1 MPKKTIRDLDVTGKR
16 VFIRADFNVP
26 MDDDGRITDDRRVR
40 LTIPTLLSVLDR
52 GGSVVVASHLG
63 RPDGT
68 GFQASES
75 ARPVR
80 DLLDRLLAGHMDGTV
95 QMAGDLPTSPESAAA
110 AAALKPRQVLLLE
123 NLRFEKGEKKG
134 DPAFAAKLAGYAD
147 AYVND
152 AFGCSHRSD
161 ASMDALPR
169 AMAPKPCVAGLLL
182 ERELTYLQG
191 VLEAPRRPF
200 VAIIGGA
207 KVSDKIAALTN
218 LCGRVDTILVG
229 GAMAYTFMLA
239 QGLGVGRSLVQPD
252 MVDQARTI
260 LALAKQRGTALM
272 LPTDHVCGAE
282 LKAGTTTSIVSGAIP
297 DGVMGLDIGPSTLA
311 SYSAAV
317 LGANTIVWNG
327 PMGAF
332 ETAPFDAGTVGLAR
346 VVAQAT
352 ERGCTSVAG
361 GGDTA
366 SAVEQAGLAGALTH
380 ISTGGGAS
388 LEMLEG
394 KTFACLAALQ
404 DA

>member
-1 MPKKTIRDLDVTGKR
+1 V
-16 VFIRADFNVP
+16 
-26 MDDDGRITDDRRVR
+26 
-40 LTIPTLLSVLDR
+40 VL
-52 GGSVVVASHLG
+52 ASHLG
-63 RPDGT
+63 RPEGT
-68 GFQASES
+68 GYQASES

-80 DLLDRLLAGHMDGTV
+80 DLLEQLLAGHTEGPV
-95 QMAGDLPTSPESAAA
+95 QMAGEVPTSQESAAA

-134 DPAFAAKLAGYAD
+134 DPAFAAKLASYAD

-152 AFGCSHRSD
+152 AFGCSHRTD

-169 AMAPKPCVAGLLL
+169 AMSPKPCVAGLLL

-191 VLEAPRRPF
+191 VLEHPKRPF

-229 GAMAYTFMLA
+229 GAMAYTFLLA
-239 QGLGVGRSLVQPD
+239 QGVGVGRSLVQRD
-252 MVDQARTI
+252 MVEQARTI
-260 LALAKQRGTALM
+260 LGLAKERGTTLL
-272 LPTDHVCGAE
+272 LPNDHVCGAE
-282 LKAGTTTSIVSGAIP
+282 LKPGTPTSVVTGSIP
-297 DGVMGLDIGPSTLA
+297 DGVMGLDIGPETLST
-311 SYSAAV
+311 YSAAV
-317 LGANTIVWNG
+317 KGAKTVMWNG

-332 ETAPFDAGTVGLAR
+332 ETEPFNAGTFGLAAA
-346 VVAQAT
+346 VAEAT
-352 ERGCTSVAG
+352 KHGCTSVAG

-366 SAVEQAGLAGALTH
+366 SAVEQAGLAEALTH

-394 KTFACLAALQ
+394 KSFACLDALQ

>member
-1 MPKKTIRDLDVTGKR
+1 MPKKTIRDLDVAGKR

-26 MDDDGRITDDRRVR
+26 MDDHGHITDDRRVR
-40 LTIPTLLSVLDR
+40 LTIPTIVSVLDR
-52 GGSVVVASHLG
+52 GGAVVVASHLG
-63 RPDGT
+63 RPDGS

-80 DLLDRLLAGHMDGTV
+80 ELLDRLLAGHVDGPV
-95 QMAGDLPTSPESAAA
+95 QMAGDVPTSPESAAA

-169 AMAPKPCVAGLLL
+169 AMAPRPCVAGLLL

-191 VLEAPRRPF
+191 VLDHPQRPF

-207 KVSDKIAALTN
+207 KVSDKIAALNN

-229 GAMAYTFMLA
+229 GAMAYTFLLA
-239 QGLGVGRSLVQPD
+239 QGIGVGRSLVQHD

-260 LALAKQRGTALM
+260 LALAKERGTALL
-272 LPTDHVCGAE
+272 LPIDHVCGAE
-282 LKAGTTTSIVSGAIP
+282 LKAGTATSIVTGAIP
-297 DGVMGLDIGPSTLA
+297 GGLMGLDIGPATLA
-311 SYSAAV
+311 AYAAAV
-317 LGANTIVWNG
+317 HSAKTVVWNG

-332 ETAPFDAGTVGLAR
+332 ETEPFQAGTFGLAR
-346 VVAQAT
+346 AVAEAT
-352 ERGCTSVAG
+352 KLGCISVAG

-366 SAVEQAGLAGALTH
+366 SAVDQAGLASSLTH

-394 KTFACLAALQ
+394 KSFACLAALQ

>member
-40 LTIPTLLSVLDR
+40 LTVPTILSVLDR
-52 GGSVVVASHLG
+52 GGSVVLASHLG
-63 RPDGT
+63 RPEGT
-68 GFQASES
+68 GYQASES

-80 DLLDRLLAGHMDGTV
+80 DLLEQLLAGHTEGPV
-95 QMAGDLPTSPESAAA
+95 QMAGEVPTSQESAAA

-134 DPAFAAKLAGYAD
+134 DPAFAAKLASYAD

-152 AFGCSHRSD
+152 AFGCSHRTD

-169 AMAPKPCVAGLLL
+169 AMSPKPCVAGLLL

-191 VLEAPRRPF
+191 VLEHPKRPF

-229 GAMAYTFMLA
+229 GAMAYTFLLA
-239 QGLGVGRSLVQPD
+239 QGVGVGRSLVQRD
-252 MVDQARTI
+252 MVEQARTI
-260 LALAKQRGTALM
+260 LGLAKERGTTLL
-272 LPTDHVCGAE
+272 LPNDHVCGAE
-282 LKAGTTTSIVSGAIP
+282 LKPGTPTSVVTGSIP
-297 DGVMGLDIGPSTLA
+297 DGVMGLDIGPETLST
-311 SYSAAV
+311 YSAAV
-317 LGANTIVWNG
+317 KGAKTVMWNG

-332 ETAPFDAGTVGLAR
+332 ETEPFNAGTFGLAAA
-346 VVAQAT
+346 VAEAT
-352 ERGCTSVAG
+352 KHGCTSVAG

-366 SAVEQAGLAGALTH
+366 SAVEQAGLAEALTH

-394 KTFACLAALQ
+394 KSFVCLDALQ

>member
-1 MPKKTIRDLDVTGKR
+1 
-16 VFIRADFNVP
+16 
-26 MDDDGRITDDRRVR
+26 
-40 LTIPTLLSVLDR
+40 
-52 GGSVVVASHLG
+52 
-63 RPDGT
+63 
-68 GFQASES
+68 
-75 ARPVR
+75 VR
-80 DLLDRLLAGHMDGTV
+80 DLLDRLLAGHLEGPV
-95 QMAGDLPTSPESAAA
+95 QMAGQVPTSPESAAA
-110 AAALKPRQVLLLE
+110 AVALKPRQVLLLE

-152 AFGCSHRSD
+152 AFGCSHRTD

-191 VLEAPRRPF
+191 VLEHPKRPF

-229 GAMAYTFMLA
+229 GAMAYTFLLA
-239 QGLGVGRSLVQPD
+239 QGVGVGRSLIQQD
-252 MVDQARTI
+252 MVDQARSI
-260 LALAKQRGTALM
+260 LSIAKDRGTALL
-272 LPTDHVCGAE
+272 LPTDHVCGTE
-282 LKAGTTTSIVSGAIP
+282 LKAGTATSVVVGAIP
-297 DGVMGLDIGPSTLA
+297 DGLMGLDIGPSTMATYSTVVANA
-311 SYSAAV
+311 S
-317 LGANTIVWNG
+317 TIVWNG

-332 ETAPFDAGTVGLAR
+332 ETEPFNTGTFGLAAA
-346 VVAQAT
+346 VAGAT
-352 ERGCTSVAG
+352 KHGCTSVAG

-366 SAVEQAGLAGALTH
+366 SAVEQAGFADALTH

-394 KTFACLAALQ
+394 KPFACLAALQ

>member
-1 MPKKTIRDLDVTGKR
+1 
-16 VFIRADFNVP
+16 
-26 MDDDGRITDDRRVR
+26 
-40 LTIPTLLSVLDR
+40 
-52 GGSVVVASHLG
+52 
-63 RPDGT
+63 
-68 GFQASES
+68 
-75 ARPVR
+75 
-80 DLLDRLLAGHMDGTV
+80 
-95 QMAGDLPTSPESAAA
+95 MAGDVPTSPESAAA

-169 AMAPKPCVAGLLL
+169 AMAPRPCVAGLLL

-191 VLEAPRRPF
+191 VLDQPQRPF

-207 KVSDKIAALTN
+207 KVSDKIAALNN

-229 GAMAYTFMLA
+229 GAMAYTFLLA
-239 QGLGVGRSLVQPD
+239 QGIGVGRSLVQHD

-260 LALAKQRGTALM
+260 LALAKERGTALL
-272 LPTDHVCGAE
+272 LPSDHVCGAE
-282 LKAGTTTSIVSGAIP
+282 LKAGTATSIVTGAIP
-297 DGVMGLDIGPSTLA
+297 DGLMGLDIGPATLA
-311 SYSAAV
+311 AYAAAV
-317 LGANTIVWNG
+317 RSAKTVVWNG

-332 ETAPFDAGTVGLAR
+332 ETEPFQAGTFGLAR
-346 VVAQAT
+346 AVAEAT
-352 ERGCTSVAG
+352 KLGCISVAG

-366 SAVEQAGLAGALTH
+366 SAVDQAGLASSLTH

-394 KTFACLAALQ
+394 KSFACLAALQ